1 MQKKL
6 VSESLDDDAPQS
18 REDRDNGNE
27 EACDDE
33 AEDEQRV
40 KAKRNYNGRT
50 DFEVIKKW
58 ITSERATA

>member
-6 VSESLDDDAPQS
+6 VSESSEGDDPQL
-18 REDRDNGNE
+18 REDVDNADE

-40 KAKRNYNGRT
+40 KAK
-50 DFEVIKKW
+50 
-58 ITSERATA
+58 